1 MHGFWAWKGG
11 AENNRVGYVHKG
23 YSGPES
29 WTLMSFFII
38 SQAQVIPEDRESA
51 VIITGGTH
59 PPSDTPMPQ

>member
-1 MHGFWAWKGG
+1 MSIRDTADRMY
-11 AENNRVGYVHKG
+11 E
-23 YSGPES
+23 
-29 WTLMSFFII
+29 TLVSPFII